1 MRAKPWWA
9 VICLGLSG
17 CVMTGG
23 FNRPL
28 LEMRLHEESAKEKEV
43 TDEDIQEIQTLKP
56 QLHFPCR
63 IAVALKGSPGE
74 WRWTAKDRQA
84 MEAWAATL
92 REEGIASDVI
102 FMASMFMPGDSLK
115 DLRASAARHGADAL
129 LLIKGAAASD
139 TSLNPLAV
147 FNLTLLGGYIV
158 PASTGAAL
166 FLIEGGLIDVYNG
179 FLYASMEAEGEG
191 STLAPTFTIKERDA
205 IERAKEKAVKAFG
218 PELLLRMR
226 NVRAS
231 FDCAASV
238 RAAPKP

>member
-28 LEMRLHEESAKEKEV
+28 LEMRLHEENAKEV

-63 IAVALKGSPGE
+63 IAVALKGSAGE
-74 WRWTAKDRQA
+74 WRWTFKDRQA
-84 MEAWAATL
+84 MEAWASTL

-129 LLIKGAAASD
+129 LLIKGAAAADSC
-139 TSLNPLAV
+139 LNPLAV
-147 FNLTLLGGYIV
+147 LNLTIVGGYIV
-158 PASTGAAL
+158 PASNGAAL
-166 FLIEGGLIDVYNG
+166 FLIEGGLIDVNNG

-191 STLAPTFTIKERDA
+191 HTWAPTFSIKDKDA
-205 IERAKEKAVKAFG
+205 IERAKHDAVKRFG
-218 PELLLRMR
+218 PELLLRLR

-231 FDCAASV
+231 FDQAASLIPT
-238 RAAPKP
+238 PKP

>member
-9 VICLGLSG
+9 VVCLGLSG

-23 FNRPL
+23 FNRTL
-28 LEMRLHEESAKEKEV
+28 LEMRVHEETAKQV
-43 TDEDIQEIQTLKP
+43 TEEDIQDIQTLKP

-63 IAVALKGSPGE
+63 IAVALKGCPGE
-74 WRWTAKDRQA
+74 WRWTFKDRQA

-115 DLRASAARHGADAL
+115 DLRASAARHGAEAL
-129 LLIKGAAASD
+129 LLIKGAAAAD
-139 TSLNPLAV
+139 TSLNLLSV
-147 FNLTLLGGYIV
+147 LNLTVVGGYVV
-158 PASTGAAL
+158 PASCGAAL
-166 FLIEGGLIDVYNG
+166 FLIEGGLIDVNNG
-179 FLYASMEAEGEG
+179 FLYASMESEGEG
-191 STLAPTFTIKERDA
+191 HIIAPTFTIKDKDA
-205 IERAKEKAVKAFG
+205 IERAKQDAVKRFG
-218 PELLLRMR
+218 SELLLRLR

-231 FDCAASV
+231 FDEAACV